1 MTAPEWVCIR
11 GRVGTTDSQGNS
23 GWEHETWGCLRTTDA
38 AMEAIFLQDQSERVD
53 EIRVE
58 ETTVL
63 VETPLPAPRVI
74 IIGGDI

>member
-1 MTAPEWVCIR
+1 
-11 GRVGTTDSQGNS
+11 
-23 GWEHETWGCLRTTDA
+23 
-38 AMEAIFLQDQSERVD
+38 MEAIFLQDQSERVD